1 MAGVRPVAALLGA
14 AVVLAAGCG
23 GSERAAPSG
32 AQAAAGARVFAE
44 AGCGDCHA
52 LAAARSKGTAGPDLD
67 RLQPNRGTV
76 LRQVRRG
83 GIGMPS
89 FASRLSDEEIEAVA
103 AFVAGSASGKDVQAA
118 ADFEPDD
125 TELSS
130 CGGDFACL
138 EQAFGNLA
146 YERGPQAAL
155 ATFDQRMAED
165 KTVEANC
172 HRIAHTIGAA
182 SLEHFEGSVGKAF
195 AGGSA
200 SCWSGYYHGVLE
212 RAFSGVPGARV
223 SSVARTLCA
232 DSEIR
237 RTTFIAYQCVHGL
250 GHGLMIYTDY
260 DLRRSLRIC
269 DALDG
274 SWDQVSCTGGVFME
288 NISSSYGVTSR
299 WLRKDDLIYPCNA
312 VARRHKV
319 YCYLMVTSRIL
330 PEVGY
335 DFRKTAAFCRKSE
348 PGWVDTCYQSL
359 GRDASGQTRQ
369 DPEKIRPL
377 CAYAGAG
384 EGECL
389 YGAARDMTSNYAN
402 PRRAAELCGGAPAR
416 YRERCFFGIGT
427 IVGSLEATDEA
438 RRAACR
444 QVGAGA
450 AARACIRGTGA

>member
-1 MAGVRPVAALLGA
+1 MISRPLLACTAALV
-14 AVVLAAGCG
+14 AVLTPGCG
-23 GSERAAPSG
+23 GSEEAAPSG
-32 AQAAAGARVFAE
+32 AREAAGARVFAE
-44 AGCGDCHA
+44 AGCGDCHT

-67 RLQPNRGTV
+67 RASPSRGAV

-83 GIGMPS
+83 GLGMPS
-89 FASRLSDEEIEAVA
+89 FASKLTDDEIEAVA
-103 AFVAGSASGKDVQAA
+103 SFVASSASGAQAA

-125 TELSS
+125 TRLSS
-130 CGGDFACL
+130 CGGDFPCL

-146 YERGPQAAL
+146 YERGPQPAL
-155 ATFDQRMAED
+155 ATFDARMRED
-165 KTVEANC
+165 QTVEANC
-172 HRIAHTIGAA
+172 HRIAHMIGAA
-182 SLEHFEGSVGKAF
+182 SLEHFDGSVGKAF

-212 RAFSGVPGARV
+212 RAFAGVPDARV
-223 SSVARTLCA
+223 TSVARTLCS
-232 DSEIR
+232 DGDIR
-237 RTTFIAYQCVHGL
+237 RITFIAYQCVHGL

-299 WLRKDDLIYPCNA
+299 WLKDDDLIYPCNA

-335 DFRKTAAFCRKSE
+335 DFRKTAALCRKSE

-369 DPEKIRPL
+369 DPAKIRPL
-377 CAYAGAG
+377 CAYAGSG

-402 PRRAAELCGGAPAR
+402 PRRAGELCGSAPSR

-427 IVGSLEATDEA
+427 IVGSLEATNTA
-438 RRAACR
+438 RRASCGEVGSGAALRACVR
-444 QVGAGA
+444 GAGA
-450 AARACIRGTGA
+450 